1 MGWMEIKAE
10 EEREEM
16 VTRKQNGL
24 ERRHSTVEELIP
36 DLVHNLN
43 GPLASVLGYTQL
55 LLDKVTDR
63 EVKEDVEKIIEE
75 AQRASQII
83 KGLVIFT
90 KKREPRIE
98 PVDLNELIERVFER
112 KAHQL
117 NLRNID
123 VVKELSPSIPLTK
136 ADPRQIQQVLLNL
149 IGNAEEAITAFHG
162 FGEVRVKTRVEG
174 RQIKIV
180 ISDDGPGIPEE
191 NIDEIFDPFFTTKG
205 RGVGLGLS
213 ISNDIIAEHGGTLRV
228 ESRYGVGTTFIV
240 TLPIIEIEEKEK
252 VEMGKRIGKSL
263 KEMKGLVI
271 DDEPTILDLL
281 SRYLEHE
288 GCEIHTAVDVKTALG
303 IVEQKGFDF
312 VVCDLKMPGMG
323 GADFYRVIQEKKPFL
338 AKRIIFATGDVLS
351 DKTRAFIDSV
361 PAPFIEK
368 PFNLIE
374 LKKLLL
380 ERIHSDEGGSEEL
393 TSLS

>member
-1 MGWMEIKAE
+1 MEIKAE

-16 VTRKQNGL
+16 VTRIQNGL
-24 ERRHSTVEELIP
+24 ERRNSTVEELIP
-36 DLVHNLN
+36 DLVHKLN

-98 PVDLNELIERVFER
+98 PVDLNEIVERVLER
-112 KAHQL
+112 KTHQL

-123 VVKELSPSIPLTK
+123 VVKELSPSIPMTK

-191 NIDEIFDPFFTTKG
+191 NIAEIFDPFFTTKG

-213 ISNDIIAEHGGTLRV
+213 ISNDILVEHDGTLRV

-240 TLPIIEIEEKEK
+240 ALPIIEIEEKE
-252 VEMGKRIGKSL
+252 SL
-263 KEMKGLVI
+263 
-271 DDEPTILDLL
+271 DE
-281 SRYLEHE
+281 
-288 GCEIHTAVDVKTALG
+288 
-303 IVEQKGFDF
+303 
-312 VVCDLKMPGMG
+312 
-323 GADFYRVIQEKKPFL
+323 
-338 AKRIIFATGDVLS
+338 
-351 DKTRAFIDSV
+351 
-361 PAPFIEK
+361 
-368 PFNLIE
+368 
-374 LKKLLL
+374 
-380 ERIHSDEGGSEEL
+380 
-393 TSLS
+393 